1 MSEVISIEQLAEEFE
16 IPEAQVMEY
25 LSKSKAKPIRVK
37 IGIGEIILYTPTV
50 SRRVVRAGMVADVRK
65 AKEAKEAAEKPVEV
79 FVATLE
85 STPEFSGKEFLVL
98 QEGIRSLK
106 RDVVSLM
113 DMFKALS
120 EVFRGTTT
128 CILSLRDTM
137 EVHDGVATSE
147 FAGMRNMLEN
157 LRDASVGTT
166 HPSLIRMGSATP
178 PVPPVPAETPT
189 TTGPIPRVGVVGLF
203 QQHHT
208 ALQKEFEGMLNLTIL
223 NPDEGRKVKNL
234 KNMDA
239 VFALVKHIG
248 HHHMDSMVAA
258 GIDPRPLNGTL
269 SELRDV
275 LHNYIETE
283 RLLALCPTC

>member
-234 KNMDA
+234 KNIQFIFSGFSF
-239 VFALVKHIG
+239 VC
-248 HHHMDSMVAA
+248 
-258 GIDPRPLNGTL
+258 GIIQ
-269 SELRDV
+269 S
-275 LHNYIETE
+275 
-283 RLLALCPTC
+283 